1 MPCGNSRGSSRGT
14 CFYDAY
20 AFQIS
25 KKGRRARPFSS
36 ASCGTAR
43 FSHKHSRNTRSLCR
57 ARSGIATGEISAK
70 RKFSAVVMSPK
81 PPLLAVLI
89 DADNISAK
97 HAEVMFEEIASLGE
111 ASIRRIYGDFS
122 GTGAQGWTKE
132 KLAALAIVPHQQFA
146 NTTGKNAS
154 DIALVIDAMDIL
166 HSGRF
171 DGFVLISSDSDFTRL
186 ASRIREQGVDVF
198 GMGMRKTPAAFVKAC
213 KRFIYVENLISEPV
227 KAKPKPKRQKEEQTV
242 GAQDQLEDPTKLVKR
257 AMDSINSEDEWFTL
271 GQIGQYI
278 AAAVPDF
285 DTRSY
290 GKRKLSDLI
299 ASLKIFETKQ
309 GEGNQILVRRID

>member
-1 MPCGNSRGSSRGT
+1 M
-14 CFYDAY
+14 
-20 AFQIS
+20 
-25 KKGRRARPFSS
+25 
-36 ASCGTAR
+36 
-43 FSHKHSRNTRSLCR
+43 
-57 ARSGIATGEISAK
+57 AK
-70 RKFSAVVMSPK
+70 PEK

-97 HAEVMFEEIASLGE
+97 YAEAMFEEIASFGE
-111 ASIRRIYGDFS
+111 ASIRRIYGDFAGGS
-122 GTGAQGWTKE
+122 PQGWNKE

-198 GMGMRKTPAAFVKAC
+198 GMGMRKTPAAFVRAC
-213 KRFIYVENLISEPV
+213 KRFIYVENLLEEPG
-227 KAKPKPKRQKEEQTV
+227 KPKPKPRKEDESN
-242 GAQDQLEDPTKLVKR
+242 GPPAELPDPTKLVIR
-257 AMDSINSEDEWFTL
+257 AMDAIDQDDEWFTL
-271 GQIGQYI
+271 GQIGQFI
-278 AAAVPDF
+278 TTAAPDF

-290 GKRKLSDLI
+290 GKRKLSELI
-299 ASLKIFETKQ
+299 ATLKLFETKR
-309 GEGNQILVRRID
+309 GEGNQILVRRLD

>member
-1 MPCGNSRGSSRGT
+1 MPN
-14 CFYDAY
+14 
-20 AFQIS
+20 Q
-25 KKGRRARPFSS
+25 
-36 ASCGTAR
+36 
-43 FSHKHSRNTRSLCR
+43 N
-57 ARSGIATGEISAK
+57 
-70 RKFSAVVMSPK
+70 K

-89 DADNISAK
+89 DADNISARF
-97 HAEVMFEEIASLGE
+97 AEAMFDEITSLGE
-111 ASIRRIYGDFS
+111 ASIRRIYGDFA
-122 GTGAQGWTKE
+122 GGGPQGWSKD

-186 ASRIREQGVDVF
+186 ASRIREQGLDVF

-213 KRFIYVENLISEPV
+213 KRFIYVENLIAEPS
-227 KAKPKPKRQKEEQTV
+227 KTKPKPMNDGETEQ
-242 GAQDQLEDPTKLVKR
+242 AAPKLSDPAKLVIR
-257 AMDSINSEDEWFTL
+257 AMDAIDQDDEWFAL

-278 AAAVPDF
+278 TAAKPDF

-299 ASLKIFETKQ
+299 ASLKLFETKR
-309 GEGNQILVRRID
+309 GDGNQLLVRRID

>member
-1 MPCGNSRGSSRGT
+1 MLSS
-14 CFYDAY
+14 
-20 AFQIS
+20 S
-25 KKGRRARPFSS
+25 
-36 ASCGTAR
+36 
-43 FSHKHSRNTRSLCR
+43 
-57 ARSGIATGEISAK
+57 
-70 RKFSAVVMSPK
+70 K

-97 HAEVMFEEIASLGE
+97 HAEAMFEEIASLGE

-122 GTGAQGWTKE
+122 GSGAQGWTKE

-198 GMGMRKTPAAFVKAC
+198 GMGMRKTPAAFVMAC
-213 KRFIYVENLISEPV
+213 KRFIYVENIISDPVRARQKTKPQKVEASAGEPTQQEDPV
-227 KAKPKPKRQKEEQTV
+227 K
-242 GAQDQLEDPTKLVKR
+242 LVVR
-257 AMDSINSEDEWFTL
+257 AMDAINQDDEWYAL

-278 AAAVPDF
+278 SAASPDF

-299 ASLKIFETKQ
+299 KTLKVFETKH

>member
-1 MPCGNSRGSSRGT
+1 MANPT
-14 CFYDAY
+14 
-20 AFQIS
+20 
-25 KKGRRARPFSS
+25 
-36 ASCGTAR
+36 
-43 FSHKHSRNTRSLCR
+43 
-57 ARSGIATGEISAK
+57 
-70 RKFSAVVMSPK
+70 K

-97 HAEVMFEEIASLGE
+97 FAEAMFEEIASFGE
-111 ASIRRIYGDFS
+111 ASIRRIYGDFAGGS
-122 GTGAQGWTKE
+122 PQGWNKE

-198 GMGMRKTPAAFVKAC
+198 GMGMRKTPAAFVQAC
-213 KRFIYVENLISEPV
+213 KRFIYVENLLEEPG
-227 KAKPKPKRQKEEQTV
+227 KPKPKPKKED
-242 GAQDQLEDPTKLVKR
+242 GAGNGNAPSELADPTKLVVR
-257 AMDSINSEDEWFTL
+257 AMDAIDQDDEWFTL

-278 AAAVPDF
+278 TAAAPDF

-299 ASLKIFETKQ
+299 ASLKLFETKR
-309 GEGNQILVRRID
+309 GDGNQILVRRLD

>member
-1 MPCGNSRGSSRGT
+1 M
-14 CFYDAY
+14 
-20 AFQIS
+20 
-25 KKGRRARPFSS
+25 
-36 ASCGTAR
+36 
-43 FSHKHSRNTRSLCR
+43 
-57 ARSGIATGEISAK
+57 ATSE
-70 RKFSAVVMSPK
+70 K

-97 HAEVMFEEIASLGE
+97 FAEAMFEEIASLGE

-122 GTGAQGWTKE
+122 GGGPQGWSKD
-132 KLAALAIVPHQQFA
+132 KLAAYAIVPHQQFA

-186 ASRIREQGVDVF
+186 ASRIREQGLDVY
-198 GMGMRKTPAAFVKAC
+198 GMGMRKTPAAFVRAC
-213 KRFIYVENLISEPV
+213 KRFIYVENLLKEEP
-227 KAKPKPKRQKEEQTV
+227 KPQKPKQKPAAQATEQT
-242 GAQDQLEDPTKLVKR
+242 AAPQDDQAPAELEDPQKLVLR
-257 AMDSINSEDEWFTL
+257 AMDAISQEDEWFSL

-278 AAAVPDF
+278 TAASPDF

-290 GKRKLSDLI
+290 GKSKLSDLI
-299 ASLKIFETKQ
+299 ATMKILETRR
-309 GEGNQILVRRID
+309 GDGNQILVRRLD

>member
-1 MPCGNSRGSSRGT
+1 MDMVDT
-14 CFYDAY
+14 DTEAT
-20 AFQIS
+20 A
-25 KKGRRARPFSS
+25 KG
-36 ASCGTAR
+36 
-43 FSHKHSRNTRSLCR
+43 
-57 ARSGIATGEISAK
+57 
-70 RKFSAVVMSPK
+70 KFSAMRSPPK

-154 DIALVIDAMDIL
+154 DIALAIDAMDIL

-186 ASRIREQGVDVF
+186 ASRIREQGLDVF
-198 GMGMRKTPAAFVKAC
+198 GMGMRKTPTAFVKAC
-213 KRFIYVENLISEPV
+213 KRFIYVENLISEPS
-227 KAKPKPKRQKEEQTV
+227 KTKPKQKPKKEEGVT
-242 GAQDQLEDPTKLVKR
+242 GTPAQIEDPSKLVNR
-257 AMDSINSEDEWFTL
+257 AMDAINQDDEWFPL

-278 AAAVPDF
+278 TAATPDF

-299 ASLKIFETKQ
+299 STLKTFETKR

>member
-1 MPCGNSRGSSRGT
+1 MLSTS
-14 CFYDAY
+14 
-20 AFQIS
+20 
-25 KKGRRARPFSS
+25 
-36 ASCGTAR
+36 
-43 FSHKHSRNTRSLCR
+43 
-57 ARSGIATGEISAK
+57 
-70 RKFSAVVMSPK
+70 K

-122 GTGAQGWTKE
+122 GSGAQGWTKE
-132 KLAALAIVPHQQFA
+132 KLASLAIVPHQQFS

-186 ASRIREQGVDVF
+186 ASRIREQGLDVF
-198 GMGMRKTPAAFVKAC
+198 GMGMRKTPTAFVKAC
-213 KRFIYVENLISEPV
+213 KRFIYVENLISEPT
-227 KAKPKPKRQKEEQTV
+227 KTTPKSTAPKEDSQD
-242 GAQDQLEDPTKLVKR
+242 GAPTHLEDPSKLVKR
-257 AMDSINSEDEWFTL
+257 AMDAINQDDEWIPL
-271 GQIGQYI
+271 GQIGQYLST
-278 AAAVPDF
+278 AAPDF

-290 GKRKLSDLI
+290 GKRKLSELI
-299 ASLKIFETKQ
+299 ATLKTLETKR
-309 GEGNQILVRRID
+309 GEGNQIMVRRLD